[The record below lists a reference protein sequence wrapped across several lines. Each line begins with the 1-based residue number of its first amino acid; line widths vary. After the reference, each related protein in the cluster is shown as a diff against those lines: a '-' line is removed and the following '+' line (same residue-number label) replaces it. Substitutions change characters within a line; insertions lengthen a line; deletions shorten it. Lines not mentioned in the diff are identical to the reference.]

1 MTRFG
6 LDIGGTKI
14 EIVAFNTDGE
24 SIYNQRIKT
33 PDNYQKFVEAIYH
46 LVCDVEEHLSC
57 TGSVG
62 IGIPGTICAQT
73 GLVKNANCT
82 FINGHDLKGDLQ
94 QRLERDVFIAN
105 DANCFALSEAVD
117 GAGSVGQVVF
127 GVILGTG
134 CGGGLVVNKQVLT
147 GPNGISGE
155 WGHNPLPDYRES
167 ADGQEQQCYCG
178 KRNCI
183 ERYISGSGLEMQYLQ
198 RFGEALSAADII
210 TGMQA
215 GEMSCRLAYYQ
226 LVDQIA
232 RSFATIINMVDPDV
246 IVIGGGLSNVASLF
260 DDIPKHLTRYV
271 MSNECRT
278 KILPA
283 QYGDS
288 SGVRGA
294 AWLPVSK

>member
-1 MTRFG
+1 MIRFG

-14 EIVAFNTDGE
+14 EIVAFDPEGE
-24 SIYNQRIKT
+24 RVYSKRIST
-33 PDNYQKFVEAIYH
+33 PDNYPAFVTAVCG
-46 LVCDVEEHLSC
+46 LVNGAEDKLHCQ
-57 TGSVG
+57 GSVG
-62 IGIPGTICAQT
+62 IGIPGTICTQT

-82 FINGHDLKGDLQ
+82 FINGHNLKNDLQ
-94 QRLERDVFIAN
+94 RRLERDVFIAN

-117 GAGSVGQVVF
+117 GAGKDGQVVF

-134 CGGGLVVNKQVLT
+134 CGGGLVVNKQVLA
-147 GPNGISGE
+147 GPNGIAGE
-155 WGHNPLPDYRES
+155 WGHNPLPGYRES

-198 RFGEALSAADII
+198 RFGEALKAADII
-210 TGMQA
+210 AGMQT

-246 IVIGGGLSNVASLF
+246 IVVGGGLSNVTCLF
-260 DDIPKHLTRYV
+260 DDIPRQLSRYV
-271 MSNECRT
+271 MGNECRT
-278 KILPA
+278 SIMPA
-283 QYGDS
+283 EYGDS

-294 AWLPVSK
+294 AWLPLS

>member
-1 MTRFG
+1 MRFG

-14 EIVAFNTDGE
+14 EIVAFNAEGE

-33 PDNYQKFVEAIYH
+33 PDNYQNFVAAVYH
-46 LVCDVEEHLSC
+46 LVCDAEKYLSC

-62 IGIPGTICAQT
+62 IGIPGTICTHT

-82 FINGHDLKGDLQ
+82 FINGHDLKSDLQ
-94 QRLERDVFIAN
+94 QKLDRDVFIAN

-117 GAGSVGQVVF
+117 GAGSDGQVVF

-134 CGGGLVVNKQVLT
+134 CGGGLVVNQQVLT

-155 WGHNPLPDYRES
+155 WGHNPLPGYSES
-167 ADGQEQQCYCG
+167 SDGQEQQCYCG

-183 ERYISGSGLEMQYLQ
+183 ERYISGTGLEMQYLQ
-198 RFGEALSAADII
+198 RFGQALPAAEII
-210 TGMQA
+210 SGMQS

-232 RSFATIINMVDPDV
+232 RSFATIVNMIDPDV

-260 DDIPKHLTRYV
+260 DDIPKQLTRYV
-271 MSNECRT
+271 MDHECRT

-294 AWLPVSK
+294 AWLPVSR

>member
-1 MTRFG
+1 MRFG

-14 EIVAFNTDGE
+14 EIVAFDPEGE
-24 SIYNQRIKT
+24 RVYSKRIST
-33 PDNYQKFVEAIYH
+33 PDNYPAFVTAVCG
-46 LVCDVEEHLSC
+46 LVNGAEDTLHCQ
-57 TGSVG
+57 GSVG
-62 IGIPGTICAQT
+62 IGIPGTICTQT

-82 FINGHDLKGDLQ
+82 FINGHNLKNDLQ
-94 QRLERDVFIAN
+94 RRLERDVFIAN

-117 GAGSVGQVVF
+117 GAGKDGQVVF

-134 CGGGLVVNKQVLT
+134 CGGGLVVNKQVLA
-147 GPNGISGE
+147 GPNGIAGE
-155 WGHNPLPDYRES
+155 WGHNPLPGYRES

-198 RFGEALSAADII
+198 RFGEALKAADII
-210 TGMQA
+210 AGMQT

-260 DDIPKHLTRYV
+260 DDIPKQLTRFV

-294 AWLPVSK
+294 AWLPLS